1 MGLVLEKSATAHGL
15 GTPGSFVTHKR
26 NLVTIGSEPGIGF
39 AAVALVTCF
48 GGHGPGTGE
57 CTGTG
62 IPGWATTF
70 WSRVGARPR
79 SKPLVESMVRF
90 TLSKGTN
97 ADENAEL
104 AGSLAR
110 SGPRPL

>member
-1 MGLVLEKSATAHGL
+1 MVESAIGVMPQL
-15 GTPGSFVTHKR
+15 RPKR

-39 AAVALVTCF
+39 AAVASVACF
-48 GGHGPGTGE
+48 GSHGPGTGE

-79 SKPLVESMVRF
+79 FKPLVESMVRF